1 MKQWNNE
8 TIKKYQKKVKINGK
22 THTIHYMWKKLIC
35 LHWKKKLKMYNHECT
50 EEFWDKNLLEKKKN
64 RICFYSI
71 SFLFIY
77 LFPFFSLC
85 LLSDR
90 FFLHIFL
97 TFFKNSC
104 SRSKSHCS
112 SHLVPGS
119 FRHKYYRS
127 IWKTKKQ
134 WERRNKKK

>member
-1 MKQWNNE
+1 MEQWNN
-8 TIKKYQKKVKINGK
+8 KKVKKKRSISKWENAYIYVK
-22 THTIHYMWKKLIC
+22 KVNLFEWDKKLEMC
-35 LHWKKKLKMYNHECT
+35 NHKWT
-50 EEFWDKNLLEKKKN
+50 EEFWDKTLLEKKKN
-64 RICFYSI
+64 RIFFYLI

-77 LFPFFSLC
+77 IFPFFSLC

-134 WERRNKKK
+134 WETMRKKK